1 MGKFIFYIFLLLS
14 LTILAGSAYI
24 NHILTAEV
32 VDGKRDM
39 EFKIAKGSSREE
51 IVKILQINDL
61 PVSLLHFKITVKW
74 LKVGNKIRYGRFKLP
89 KGKTMSMQELVL
101 FMTDKGVQDKNL
113 TVPEGYNIKQI
124 ATEVQDIFGIEAAD
138 FVMAC
143 KNPELLKKY
152 NINAESFEGYL
163 YPETYNFDEESSP
176 EKIIETMHK
185 MFLKK
190 IQSNLQDIHNSG
202 YTLHEVMTLA
212 SIVQGEVRVASE
224 AENISALYQNRL
236 KKKMLLQAD
245 PTIQYLL
252 DEPRRLYKK
261 DLEIDNRYNT
271 YKYTG
276 LPPGPINNPSIEI
289 VKAVLH
295 PAKVNFVYMVA
306 KGNGEHYFNET
317 WDEHLADK
325 SKFDRVRKKVARE
338 KAKQN

>member
-1 MGKFIFYIFLLLS
+1 LGKFILYLFLLLS
-14 LTILAGSAYI
+14 ATVLIGSAYI
-24 NHILTAEV
+24 NHILTVVV
-32 VDGKRDM
+32 VDGKRDL
-39 EFKIAKGSSREE
+39 EFKITRGASREE
-51 IVKILQINDL
+51 IVKVLQINDL
-61 PVSLLHFKITVKW
+61 PVSLLHFKATVKW
-74 LKVGNKIRYGRFKLP
+74 LRVGDKLRYGRFKLP
-89 KGKTMSMQELVL
+89 KGKTLTMQELVL
-101 FMTDKGVQDKNL
+101 FMTNRGVQDKNL
-113 TVPEGYNIKQI
+113 TIPEGYNIKQI
-124 ATEVQDIFGIEAAD
+124 ALTVQDSFGIDATD
-138 FVMAC
+138 FIKAC
-143 KNPELLKKY
+143 KNPELLKKH
-152 NINAESFEGYL
+152 NLNAESFEGYL
-163 YPETYNFDEESSP
+163 YPETYNFDEESSAD
-176 EKIIETMHK
+176 KIIETMHK
-185 MFLKK
+185 TFLKK
-190 IQSNLQDIHNSG
+190 IKEYRQEIQTSG

-212 SIVQGEVRVASE
+212 SIVQGEVRIAGE
-224 AENISALYQNRL
+224 AESISALYQNRL

-295 PAKVNFVYMVA
+295 PAKVDFVYMVA

-338 KAKQN
+338 KAQQN